1 MMGKALAADFVKIR
15 GKGLWFLVILG
26 PVGMIAM
33 QALNFGIRY
42 DYMMTKYADN
52 LWGVLL
58 ENIFMFV
65 PIGLFLGITLVCSL
79 LANVEH
85 HTGSWKQLLALPI
98 SRTAV
103 FGAKFALCVI
113 LLTFSCI
120 LLTTGTLVLG
130 LSLKFET
137 NFPLGDL
144 LRLSFYPFAA
154 SLPVL
159 ALLLWLCMT
168 FKNQALPITLGVII
182 SITSMFSLSLTEW
195 FPISWPALAYLG
207 SDPKWFIGGGLL
219 FGAII
224 LLLGTLHF
232 ERKDVS

>member
-15 GKGLWFLVILG
+15 GKGIWFLVILG
-26 PVGMIAM
+26 PVGILAM
-33 QALNFGIRY
+33 QALNFGVRY
-42 DYMMTKYADN
+42 DYMTTKYADN

-65 PIGLFLGITLVCSL
+65 PISLFLGITLVCSL
-79 LANVEH
+79 LANIEH
-85 HTGSWKQLLALPI
+85 HTSSWKLLLALPI

-103 FGAKFALCVI
+103 FGAKFALSVL
-113 LLTFSCI
+113 LLTFSCV
-120 LLTTGTLVLG
+120 LLTVGTLVLG
-130 LSLKFET
+130 LSLNFGT
-137 NFPLGDL
+137 DFPLGDL

-159 ALLLWLCMT
+159 ALSLWLCLT

-182 SITSMFSLSLTEW
+182 ALTSMFSQSLTEW
-195 FPISWPALAYLG
+195 IPISWPALAYLG

-219 FGAII
+219 FGIVI